1 MNKFRQRFIKL
12 SLSLLIASLCL
23 TQSTV
28 FADVKLPHV
37 IGSNMVLQ
45 RDIPVPI
52 WGWADADEEITVML
66 GEHKVS
72 TKADAKGNWQ
82 VKFPAMSAGGP
93 HQMTVS
99 GKNTIELTDVLVGE
113 VWVCSGQSNMEWSV
127 SRSNNGEAEIA
138 SANYPQIRLFH
149 VPKKPS
155 GLLASD
161 VNAVWHPTEP
171 DTIKNFSAVAYF
183 FGRKLHKELGVPIG
197 LINTSWGGTRI
208 EPWTPPVGFA
218 SVPKVKSIHQ
228 EIQESNSSYRKDLVN
243 KLEEIE
249 AWVQETRNA
258 LAKDERIF
266 PMPENPHPLNH
277 QTKPTGLYNGMVY
290 PLVPF
295 AMRGAIWYQGESNLQ
310 DGLIYHEKMVALING
325 WREVWGQG
333 DFPFYFV
340 QLAPFDYSG
349 WNVSPL
355 LLAEIWEAQT
365 ETLSIPN
372 TGMAVITDITNLK
385 NIHPRNKQD
394 VGKRLALW
402 ALAKTYER
410 SDLVYSGPL
419 YKSMKAEGNKIRIGF
434 KHVGGGLAPR
444 DGKPLT
450 WFEIAGKDKN
460 FVNAQAKIDGDEVL
474 VWSDTVIEPVA
485 VRFGWHQETE
495 PNLMN
500 KEGLPASPF
509 RTHPW

>member
-12 SLSLLIASLCL
+12 FLSLLITSLCL

-45 RDIPVPI
+45 RDIPVLI

-99 GKNTIELTDVLVGE
+99 GKNTIELTNVLVGE
-113 VWVCSGQSNMEWSV
+113 VWICSGQSNMALSV

-155 GLLASD
+155 GLPASD
-161 VNAVWHPTEP
+161 VNAVWRPTEP

-208 EPWTPPVGFA
+208 EPWTPPIGFD
-218 SVPKVKSIHQ
+218 SVPKLRSIHQ
-228 EIQESNSSYRKDLVN
+228 EIQETHSNYRKELVQR
-243 KLEEIE
+243 LEEIE

-258 LAKDERIF
+258 LAKDQPIF

-277 QTKPTGLYNGMVY
+277 HAKPTGLYNGMVY

-295 AMRGAIWYQGESNLQ
+295 AMRGVIWYQGESNLQ
-310 DGLIYHEKMVALING
+310 DGLMYHEKMKALING

-340 QLAPFDYSG
+340 QLAPFEYETD
-349 WNVSPL
+349 PL
-355 LLAEIWEAQT
+355 ALPQIWEAQT
-365 ETLSIPN
+365 ETLSIPD
-372 TGMAVITDITNLK
+372 TGMAVITDIGNLK
-385 NIHPRNKQD
+385 NIHPRNKQE
-394 VGKRLALW
+394 VGVRLALW

-410 SDLVYSGPL
+410 SNLVYSGPL
-419 YKSMKAEGNKIRIGF
+419 YKSMKAKGNTIRIGF
-434 KHVGGGLAPR
+434 NHVGGGLTPR

-450 WFEIAGKDKN
+450 WFEIAGKDKS
-460 FVNAQAKIDGDEVL
+460 FVSAQAKIDGDEVV

-485 VRFGWHQETE
+485 VRFGWHQEAE

-509 RTHPW
+509 RTHKW